1 MLTTEAAATA
11 HRLKEK
17 RKELW
22 NNCWLYKVADIGNT
36 IKPCDILWH
45 INWQWVA
52 IEFKLLNLKR
62 EVTIEDV
69 KSKCAWQQLLTL
81 ESYKAWGWLALLI
94 WYNKQDNIFYQYT
107 Y

>member
-1 MLTTEAAATA
+1 MFTTEAAATA

-17 RKELW
+17 RKELG

-36 IKPCDILWH
+36 IKPCDILGH
-45 INWQWVA
+45 INGQGVA

-81 ESYKAWGWLALLI
+81 ESYKAGGGLALLI
-94 WYNKQDNIFYQYT
+94 GYNKQDNIFYQYT